1 MAYITNYIHFI
12 NSGHILAILDRI
24 MLNPTNTTWW
34 YAPESVQIILRKQD
48 NAQITTNVVS
58 IIETHD
64 FIHTYHLRSLLDSD
78 MLIHETAI
86 PAASWMSLHEAKF
99 SWWRHQMET
108 FSAVTGE
115 FPSQKPVTRS
125 FGVFFDLRQN
135 KRLSKQSRRRW
146 FETPSRSL
154 WRHCNVLIKLEW
166 WMRVDVRFQ

>member
-24 MLNPTNTTWW
+24 MLNPTNATWW
-34 YAPESVQIILRKQD
+34 YAPESVQIIVRKQD
-48 NAQITTNVVS
+48 NTQITTNAVS

-78 MLIHETAI
+78 MLVHETAI
-86 PAASWMSLHEAKF
+86 PAASWTSLHDAKF
-99 SWWRHQMET
+99 SWWRHQIET
-108 FSAVTGE
+108 CSASRYTGPLAPVTSE

-154 WRHCNVLIKLEW
+154 WRHCNVLIKL
-166 WMRVDVRFQ
+166 D